1 MALTHDTRRA
11 LAERVHRKVEG
22 RGIPR
27 QVIDDAVARVSDAL
41 DERPSVSVSETERDS
56 IVAVF
61 TAPSAPD
68 LGSRVRSAL
77 QSESVTAVAIGIS
90 SAGRHTVAAVRV
102 AAGARAAAER
112 AATRIAASVSF
123 LSDSPSAPQ

>member
-11 LAERVHRKVEG
+11 LAERVHRRVEG

-27 QVIDDAVARVSDAL
+27 QVVDDAVARVSDAL
-41 DERPSVSVSETERDS
+41 DERPSVSVSDTERDS

-102 AAGARAAAER
+102 AADARAAAER

>member
-41 DERPSVSVSETERDS
+41 GERPSASVSDTDRAS

-77 QSESVTAVAIGIS
+77 QSESVTPVAIGIS

-102 AAGARAAAER
+102 AAGDRAAAER
-112 AATRIAASVSF
+112 AASRISASVSF
-123 LSDSPSAPQ
+123 LSDSPSASQ

>member
-41 DERPSVSVSETERDS
+41 DERPSVSVSDTERDS

>member
-11 LAERVHRKVEG
+11 LASRVLRKVEG
-22 RGIPR
+22 RGISR
-27 QVIDDAVARVSDAL
+27 QVVDDAVARVSDAL
-41 DERPSVSVSETERDS
+41 DERSLASTRPTDLSS

-77 QSESVTAVAIGIS
+77 QAESVTPIEVGLGA
-90 SAGRHTVAAVRV
+90 AGRHTVAAIRL
-102 AAGARAAAER
+102 APNARGAAER
-112 AATRIAASVSF
+112 VASKLSVSVSF
-123 LSDSPSAPQ
+123 LSDSPSASQ

>member
-1 MALTHDTRRA
+1 MALTHDTRRV

-41 DERPSVSVSETERDS
+41 DTRASAPVPDTDRAS

-61 TAPSAPD
+61 TAQSAPD

-77 QSESVTAVAIGIS
+77 QSESVTPLAIGIS

-102 AAGARAAAER
+102 AAVGRSGAER
-112 AATRIAASVSF
+112 AASRIGASVSF
-123 LSDSPSAPQ
+123 VSDSPSASQ

>member
-11 LAERVHRKVEG
+11 LAERVLRRVEG

-41 DERPSVSVSETERDS
+41 DERSSAPARETGDSS

-61 TAPSAPD
+61 TAVSAPD
-68 LGSRVRSAL
+68 LASRVRSAL
-77 QSESVTAVAIGIS
+77 QSESVTPLAIGLG
-90 SAGRHTVAAVRV
+90 SAGRHTVATVRV
-102 AAGARAAAER
+102 GTGARAAVER
-112 AATRIAASVSF
+112 AASRLSVPVSF
-123 LSDSPSAPQ
+123 VSDSPSALQ

>member
-11 LAERVHRKVEG
+11 LAERVHRRVEG

-27 QVIDDAVARVSDAL
+27 QVVDDAVARVSDAL
-41 DERPSVSVSETERDS
+41 DERPSVSVSDTERDS

>member
-1 MALTHDTRRA
+1 MALTHDSRRA

-41 DERPSVSVSETERDS
+41 DERPSVSVSDTERDS

-102 AAGARAAAER
+102 AADARAAAER

>member
-27 QVIDDAVARVSDAL
+27 QVSDDAVARVSDAL
-41 DERPSVSVSETERDS
+41 GERPSASVSDTDRAS

-77 QSESVTAVAIGIS
+77 QSESVTPVAIGIS

-102 AAGARAAAER
+102 AAGDRAAAER
-112 AATRIAASVSF
+112 AASRITASVSF
-123 LSDSPSAPQ
+123 LSDSPSASQ

>member
-41 DERPSVSVSETERDS
+41 DERPSVSVSDTERDS

-112 AATRIAASVSF
+112 VATRIAASVSF

>member
-11 LAERVHRKVEG
+11 LAERVQRKVEG

-41 DERPSVSVSETERDS
+41 GERPSASVSDTDRAS

-77 QSESVTAVAIGIS
+77 QSESVTPVAIGIS

-102 AAGARAAAER
+102 AAGDRAAAER
-112 AATRIAASVSF
+112 AASRISASVSF
-123 LSDSPSAPQ
+123 LSDSPSASQ